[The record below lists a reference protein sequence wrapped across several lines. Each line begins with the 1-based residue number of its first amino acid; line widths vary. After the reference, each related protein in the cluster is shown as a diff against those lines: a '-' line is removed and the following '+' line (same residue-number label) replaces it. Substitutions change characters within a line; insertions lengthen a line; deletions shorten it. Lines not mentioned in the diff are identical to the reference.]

1 MITNIFKSFTYKG
14 NVLGKKI
21 AKLAP
26 SAANEILKK
35 SLNIWVIFG
44 DNLNCHWLIAK

>member
-14 NVLGKKI
+14 NILGKKI

-26 SAANEILKK
+26 NAANEILKK
-35 SLNIWVIFG
+35 KFKYLSNFWR
-44 DNLNCHWLIAK
+44 